1 MRAPSP
7 VQTWTPPPIGLLNI
21 NSDVAFV
28 RESRAGAWGFII
40 RDLDGEV
47 VGVFIIRDQDG
58 EVVIAGAGRLEVV
71 HDVLMAEAVP

>member
-28 RESRAGAWGFII
+28 RESSAGAWGFI
-40 RDLDGEV
+40 
-47 VGVFIIRDQDG
+47 FRDQDG